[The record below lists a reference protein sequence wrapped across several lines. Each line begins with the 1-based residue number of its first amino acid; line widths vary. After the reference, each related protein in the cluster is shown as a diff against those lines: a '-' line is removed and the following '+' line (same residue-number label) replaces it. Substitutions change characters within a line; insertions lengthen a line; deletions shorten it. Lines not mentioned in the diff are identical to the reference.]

1 MAAMDTLF
9 SIDYDNKTLNL
20 ANMAIK
26 FEVINN
32 ILWKTFTI
40 VVIMF
45 IMYISIRIGNSI
57 IDKFVKKQIESE
69 HRFTMDE
76 KKASTI
82 GELLKSILKYTV
94 YFFGIVGILS
104 GLFNGISLT
113 FASIGG
119 VAVGFGAQSIVKDLI
134 NGVFILFEDQYAV
147 SEYVTIGSF
156 SGIVESIGIRTTKL
170 RDFSGDIHLIPNG
183 TVSTVTNHSRGNMRV
198 MIEIEVGYEENVD
211 RAIDTINQVCD
222 TYSRENDN
230 IIDKPQVVGVTS
242 LSQTGIAIRVLGSA
256 KSMMQWAVER
266 DLRKAIKLEF
276 DRRGIKI
283 PHLGV
288 QNVANNKAREQ
299 Q

>member
-1 MAAMDTLF
+1 MSAMDTLF

-40 VVIMF
+40 VVIIF

-198 MIEIEVGYEENVD
+198 MLEIEVGYEENVD

-222 TYSRENDN
+222 TYSRDNDN

-283 PHLGV
+283 PHLSV
-288 QNVANNKAREQ
+288 QNVVSNKLRE
-299 Q
+299 

>member
-1 MAAMDTLF
+1 MAEINKIF
-9 SIDYDNKTLNL
+9 SIDFDKEQLIIGSIP
-20 ANMAIK
+20 IK
-26 FEVINN
+26 FQTIND
-32 ILWKTFTI
+32 ILWRLFIILVI
-40 VVIMF
+40 VF
-45 IMYISIRIGNSI
+45 IMYLAIRIGNSI

-82 GELLKSILKYTV
+82 GELLKSILRYTV

-147 SEYVTIGSF
+147 SDYVTIGQF

-183 TVSTVTNHSRGNMRV
+183 SIVTVTNHSRGNMRV
-198 MIEIEVGYEENVD
+198 MIDIEIDYEENVD
-211 RAIDTINQVCD
+211 KAIDLINRVCD
-222 TYSRENDN
+222 SYSEDNND

-242 LSQTGIAIRVLGSA
+242 FSQTGIVIRLSGSA
-256 KSMMQWAVER
+256 KPMMQWAIER
-266 DLRKAIKLEF
+266 DLRKKIKVEF
-276 DRRGIKI
+276 DKYQIRI
-283 PHLGV
+283 PH
-288 QNVANNKAREQ
+288 VAPQATTINKNKEA
-299 Q
+299 

>member
-1 MAAMDTLF
+1 MDTLF

>member
-26 FEVINN
+26 FDIIDE
-32 ILWKTFTI
+32 ILRKTFTI
-40 VVIMF
+40 IAIMF

-57 IDKFVKKQIESE
+57 INKFVKKQIESE

-198 MIEIEVGYEENVD
+198 MLEIEIGYEENVD

-222 TYSRENDN
+222 TYSRDNDN

-283 PHLGV
+283 PHLNV
-288 QNVANNKAREQ
+288 QNAVTNKLRE
-299 Q
+299 

>member
-1 MAAMDTLF
+1 MSAMDTLF
-9 SIDYDNKTLNL
+9 SIDYDKGTLNL

-40 VVIMF
+40 IVIIF
-45 IMYISIRIGNSI
+45 IMYISIRIGNAI
-57 IDKFVKKQIESE
+57 IDKFVRKQIESE

-156 SGIVESIGIRTTKL
+156 SGIVESIGIRTTQL

-183 TVSTVTNHSRGNMRV
+183 TISTVTNHSRGNMRV
-198 MIEIEVGYEENVD
+198 MLEIEIDYEENVD

-222 TYSRENDN
+222 TYSRDNNDL
-230 IIDKPQVVGVTS
+230 IDKPQVVGVTS
-242 LSQTGIAIRVLGSA
+242 LSQTGIVIRVSGSA
-256 KSMMQWAVER
+256 KPMMQWAVER
-266 DLRKAIKLEF
+266 DLRKAIKIEF

-283 PHLGV
+283 PHLNV
-288 QNVANNKAREQ
+288 QNVVTNKLREQ

>member
-9 SIDYDNKTLNL
+9 SIDYDKGRLNI
-20 ANMAIK
+20 ANMSIP
-26 FEVINN
+26 FSTINN
-32 ILWKTFTI
+32 ILWKIFVII
-40 VVIMF
+40 VIIF

-156 SGIVESIGIRTTKL
+156 SGVVESIGIRTTKL
-170 RDFSGDIHLIPNG
+170 RDFSGDVHLIPNG

-198 MIEIEVGYEENVD
+198 MLEIEIGYDENVD

-222 TYSRENDN
+222 TYARDNDN

-242 LSQTGIAIRVLGSA
+242 LSQTGIVIRVLGSA

-266 DLRKAIKLEF
+266 ELRKAIKLEF

-283 PHLGV
+283 PHLNV
-288 QNVANNKAREQ
+288 QDVVTNKLREQ
-299 Q
+299 

>member
-1 MAAMDTLF
+1 MAEINKIF
-9 SIDYDNKTLNL
+9 SIDFDKEQLIIGSIP
-20 ANMAIK
+20 IK
-26 FEVINN
+26 FQTIND
-32 ILWKTFTI
+32 ILWRLFIILGI
-40 VVIMF
+40 VF
-45 IMYISIRIGNSI
+45 IMYLAIRIGNSI

-82 GELLKSILKYTV
+82 GELLKSILRYTV

-147 SEYVTIGSF
+147 SDYVTIGQF

-183 TVSTVTNHSRGNMRV
+183 SISTVTNHSRGNMRV
-198 MIEIEVGYEENVD
+198 MLDIEIDYEENVD
-211 RAIDTINQVCD
+211 KAIDLINRVCD
-222 TYSRENDN
+222 SYSEDNND

-242 LSQTGIAIRVLGSA
+242 FSQTGIVIRLSGSA
-256 KSMMQWAVER
+256 KPMMQWAIER
-266 DLRKAIKLEF
+266 DLRKKIKVEF
-276 DRRGIKI
+276 DKYQIRI
-283 PHLGV
+283 PHV
-288 QNVANNKAREQ
+288 TPQATTINKNKEA
-299 Q
+299 

>member
-1 MAAMDTLF
+1 MAEINKIF
-9 SIDYDNKTLNL
+9 SIDFDKEQLIIGSIP
-20 ANMAIK
+20 IK
-26 FEVINN
+26 FQTIND
-32 ILWKTFTI
+32 ILWRLFIILVI
-40 VVIMF
+40 VF
-45 IMYISIRIGNSI
+45 IMYLAIRIGNSI

-82 GELLKSILKYTV
+82 GELLKSILRYTV

-147 SEYVTIGSF
+147 SDYVTIGQF

-183 TVSTVTNHSRGNMRV
+183 SIVTVTNHSRGNMRV
-198 MIEIEVGYEENVD
+198 MIDIEIDYEENVD
-211 RAIDTINQVCD
+211 KAIDLINRVCD
-222 TYSRENDN
+222 SYSEDNND

-242 LSQTGIAIRVLGSA
+242 FSQTGIVIRLSGSA
-256 KSMMQWAVER
+256 KPMMQWAIER
-266 DLRKAIKLEF
+266 DLRKKIKVEF
-276 DRRGIKI
+276 DKYQIRI
-283 PHLGV
+283 PHV
-288 QNVANNKAREQ
+288 TPQATTINKNKEA
-299 Q
+299 